1 MGFGIRD
8 PGSNKLMKLSENT
21 TLYVFPNRCPRMKRV
36 GSGRLS
42 LLTFVN
48 KAANPVYT
56 VVYNVYKNSINPLFV
71 QVDIVDMVFTNVNVT
86 TTNVGGDVS

>member
-1 MGFGIRD
+1 VKAQ
-8 PGSNKLMKLSENT
+8 PSE
-21 TLYVFPNRCPRMKRV
+21 P
-36 GSGRLS
+36 

-48 KAANPVYT
+48 KASNPVYT

-71 QVDIVDMVFTNVNVT
+71 QVDIVDTALTNVNVT